1 VDENLNPISLKLI
14 FTQPF
19 VSVQG
24 FTIYFNPKSPEHIG
38 SFKIKFSLSDQQ
50 LSSTYDFNL
59 EVFNEAPYFLE
70 PLLDQFVLV
79 GQQLIYNLPGTE
91 DAEFLP
97 IKISASSI
105 N

>member
-1 VDENLNPISLKLI
+1 M
-14 FTQPF
+14 TQPF

-24 FTIYFNPKSPEHIG
+24 FTIFFNPKSPEHIG
-38 SFKIKFSLSDQQ
+38 YFKINFSLSDQQ

-70 PLLDQFVLV
+70 PLLDQYLLI
-79 GQQLIYNLPGTE
+79 GQELIYNLPETE

-97 IKISASSI
+97 IKMTVSSF
-105 N
+105 NKNAGP

>member
-1 VDENLNPISLKLI
+1 MTE
-14 FTQPF
+14 PF

-24 FTIYFNPKSPEHIG
+24 FTIYFNPKSTEHIG

-70 PLLDQFVLV
+70 PLLDQYLLI
-79 GQQLIYNLPGTE
+79 GQELIYNLPETE

-97 IKISASSI
+97 IKMTASSF
-105 N
+105 NKNGGP